1 MAQRRMFNKDQIF
14 SDLFTSMKPTTQ
26 LAFFKLCLC
35 ADDDG
40 FVSGAKQA
48 GVTESSLKELKNA
61 GYIFRF
67 STKIILIRHW
77 LVHNRIRK
85 DTYNPTHHQAEKA
98 LVILGPDNIY
108 YLDSVTETSENG
120 TVTVPQLSRDQL
132 SLTQSSSTQSSLPQS
147 NTDQS
152 SITQSSLYQE
162 RAEKVADNDA
172 VTAPA
177 CGAPPD
183 KINNFNIF
191 WDMYPKKKDKVGTYA
206 VFRKIDA
213 PFEEIMAGLENHMNS
228 SQWNDDDGMYIPD
241 PANWLYRQ
249 EWQVKKSA
257 HKPKAPVGAAGE
269 LGPEELEMIRRAL
282 AEG

>member
-14 SDLFTSMKPTTQ
+14 SDLFTSMKPTVQ
-26 LAFFKLCLC
+26 LAFVKLCLC

-48 GVTESSLKELKNA
+48 GVTENALKELKNA

-85 DTYNPTHHQAEKA
+85 DTYNPTLRQAEKA

-108 YLDSVTETSENG
+108 YLDSVTETSDDG
-120 TVTVPQLSRDQL
+120 TVTVPQLSTEQL
-132 SLTQSSSTQSSLPQS
+132 SSTQYNPGQPSTTQSSTTQSSIS
-147 NTDQS
+147 
-152 SITQSSLYQE
+152 QE
-162 RAEKVADNDA
+162 SATKEDGNEA
-172 VTAPA
+172 VTASA
-177 CGAPPD
+177 CGASLE
-183 KINNFNIF
+183 KINNFKIF
-191 WDMYPKKKDKVGTYA
+191 WDMYPKKKDQVGTFA

-213 PFEEIMAGLENHMNS
+213 PFEDIMKGLKNHINS
-228 SQWNDDDGMYIPD
+228 NQWIDDGGMYIPD

-249 EWQVKKSA
+249 EWLVEKSA
-257 HKPKAPVGAAGE
+257 YKPKAPVGATGD
-269 LGPEELEMIRRAL
+269 LGPEELEAIRRL
-282 AEG
+282 MAES